1 MATLILGLRFA
12 AIIMCSAKLVNFAL
26 DPTVEPPGQ
35 RWRHIGIAL
44 ICGAVVFGFSP
55 AQVAEGFHWHV
66 PHQIAQ
72 TLRLFGLALTVAA
85 AMCWLVGRGLLNG
98 GTKRDVFRG
107 ALVNVVLVALCIVA
121 AWGLR

>member
-12 AIIMCSAKLVNFAL
+12 AIIMCIAKLVNFAL
-26 DPTVEPPGQ
+26 DPTIEPPGH

-44 ICGAVVFGFSP
+44 ICAGVVFGFSP

-66 PHQIAQ
+66 GQQVTQA
-72 TLRLFGLALTVAA
+72 LRVLGLTLTVAA
-85 AMCWLVGRGLLNG
+85 AMCWLAGRGYLKG
-98 GTKRDVFRG
+98 GTDRDVLHG
-107 ALVNVVLVALCIVA
+107 ALMNLVLVVLCIVA